1 MTLRTKIN
9 ELRKCSQVLCT
20 FLILAFFSSPAKAQ
34 VAGMSTLSILDM
46 PASARAAGVGFDY
59 LSIYGDDLSLA
70 LCNPSLI
77 TDRLNNQ
84 LSVGYVN
91 MFSGANFGSVA
102 YSHAFKNLGA
112 FTFGLQFGSYGR
124 FEGYDENDQPTGTF
138 TAADYVMTI
147 GWGHAVD
154 DHVSIG
160 VNFKPILS
168 QYESYTALA
177 LGFDLAATYVSTDKS
192 FASTLMGRNIG
203 AQLMTF
209 DGNAEPLPF
218 ELSLVGS
225 YKLQD
230 APFRLMFAFNELQ
243 TWDLAYEDPLN
254 PTSVVDPFTGEVSGM
269 TDLERT
275 LDNLARHVNV
285 GIELNTKT
293 SLFLRLGYSYRQMV
307 EMKAADR
314 FNTSGFSFGIGFTV
328 KGFQF
333 CYSRNNYHLS
343 QAPNYISVTT
353 SLDRFFR

>member
-1 MTLRTKIN
+1 M
-9 ELRKCSQVLCT
+9 LCT
-20 FLILAFFSSPAKAQ
+20 FLVLFSCLAPAKAQ
-34 VAGMSTLSILDM
+34 VAGISTLSILNM
-46 PASARAAGVGFDY
+46 PQSARAAGVGFDY
-59 LSIYGDDLSLA
+59 LSVYGDDLTLA

-102 YSHAFKNLGA
+102 YSRAFKNLGA
-112 FTFGLQFGSYGR
+112 FTFGLQFGSYGK
-124 FEGYDENDQPTGTF
+124 FEGYDQYDQPTGSF

-147 GWGHAVD
+147 GWGRSVD
-154 DHVSIG
+154 DNVSIG
-160 VNFKPILS
+160 ANFKPILS

-177 LGFDLAATYVSTDKS
+177 LGFDLAATYMSDDKA
-192 FASTLMGRNIG
+192 FAATLMGHNIG
-203 AQLMTF
+203 AQLLTF
-209 DGNAEPLPF
+209 DGTAEPLPF

-230 APFRLMFAFNELQ
+230 APFRLMFALNELQ

-254 PTSVVDPFTGEVSGM
+254 PTSVTDPFTGEVNGM
-269 TDLERT
+269 TDMERVF
-275 LDNLARHVNV
+275 DNLGRHVNV
-285 GIELNTKT
+285 GVEVNIKT

-314 FNTSGFSFGIGFTV
+314 FNTSGFSFGIGFSV

-353 SLDRFFR
+353 CLDRFFH